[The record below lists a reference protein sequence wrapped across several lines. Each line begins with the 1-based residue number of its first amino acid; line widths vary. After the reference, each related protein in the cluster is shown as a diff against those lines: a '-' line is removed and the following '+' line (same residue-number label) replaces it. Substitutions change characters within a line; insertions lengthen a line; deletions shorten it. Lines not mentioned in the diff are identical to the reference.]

1 MRAAKDASQVGE
13 EEKGAEGVGE
23 RFKVGGLGALC
34 PTCGCRGE
42 DFSRQGKR
50 VYEVY
55 QNPDGLDLM
64 RAGRL
69 GDGSSE

>member
-13 EEKGAEGVGE
+13 EEKGAEGVGK
-23 RFKVGGLGALC
+23 RFKGGGLGALC
-34 PTCGCRGE
+34 PTCGCRE

-55 QNPDGLDLM
+55 QNPDGLNLK
-64 RAGRL
+64 RVGRL
-69 GDGSSE
+69 GGGSSE